1 MNLNINMRV
10 DKAMRTIAESKTL
23 RKWTYIVSVL
33 FILGMLILQSGN
45 ILTGLADLIR
55 AFNGR

>member
-1 MNLNINMRV
+1 MRV